1 MPPRDHLPLW
11 RLTREEPRR
20 KHGFGS
26 APQRNFSSHGSRI
39 TREIEAATLTAR
51 ARPSLP
57 GVDPK
62 LILKIE
68 LSNAVDENEW
78 RKAGL
83 HVLAQNPGNIL
94 VLFAES
100 FELETFRARV
110 AAFTSG
116 PAGGRANPPYN
127 GFVASIERVAE
138 VGPKDRLGRRLVAEG
153 ITQPSEIGGRHAYV
167 VDVELWDAGAPGD
180 RQLRAFALGQYA
192 ETLGAQRVGQPFI
205 GSSGFSL
212 IRLKIRGAALRTLL
226 ERPEIASLDLPP
238 LPDLGDRDPPSLTI
252 RELPAA
258 SPPPPDAPIIG
269 VIDSGLNDHPLL
281 DDLVVERIAV
291 PQTLGTADLA
301 GHGTKVAGIAAY
313 GDLRERLDQQNFSAS
328 VRILSVRVINDRG
341 AFDDDT
347 TVPAQMRT
355 AVTALAARGC
365 RIVNLSL
372 GDKTLTP
379 YAGGRA
385 SPWSAELDALAR
397 ELDIVI
403 IVSAGNAGSRTPP
416 QPWGERNDAILTNYP
431 AYLTSAEN
439 RILDPAIAANVVTVG
454 ALAHANGLRDDP
466 DDGIQV
472 QPIAERNE
480 PSPVTRSGP
489 GLGDAIKPDLV
500 DYGGTIVFNGHVN
513 RLLQGSHWASAGM
526 LTLSDD
532 YRRSLFTAA
541 SGTSYAA
548 PRVAY
553 KAAQIVRRF
562 PRSSANMIRALLGLS
577 AELPLAAIRRLQ
589 PAYEPG
595 VAYTPAVRQCL
606 GYGIVRAEKALASD
620 DTRVVLLAD
629 HQELDLDQ
637 VALYAVPLPAEF
649 RQTRGRRFIRVAL
662 AFDPPTRHTR
672 LEYLGTRMSFHLLRG
687 LTPDQILEHYRRRD
701 DGTRHPEIPASVKC
715 KMEPGVEARETSTL
729 QCASFTQSANRDE
742 YGDTFYVA
750 VFAQRRWAG
759 DDVVRQRFAL
769 AVELTHEGC
778 QVLHQRCTALNAE
791 LRLRH
796 SVRA

>member
-26 APQRNFSSHGSRI
+26 APPRNFGTHGGRI
-39 TREIEAATLTAR
+39 GREIDAVTATAR
-51 ARPSLP
+51 ARPPLP

-62 LILKIE
+62 LILKIA
-68 LSNAVDENEW
+68 LTNAIDEDEW
-78 RKAGL
+78 RRAGL

-94 VLFAES
+94 VLFADS
-100 FELETFRARV
+100 FELETFKARV
-110 AAFTSG
+110 AAFTGG
-116 PAGGRANPPYN
+116 PQEGRANPPFN
-127 GFVASIERVAE
+127 GFVASIEE
-138 VGPKDRLGRRLVAEG
+138 VTEVDPKDRIGPRLVASG
-153 ITQPSEIGGRHAYV
+153 IAEPADIDGRHAYV
-167 VDVELWDAGAPGD
+167 VDVELWDAGAPAD
-180 RQLRAFALGQYA
+180 RQLRALALARYA
-192 ETLGAQRVGQPFI
+192 ESLGAERIGQPFI
-205 GSSGFSL
+205 GSSGFTL
-212 IRLKIRGAALRTLL
+212 IRLKLRGRALRTLL

-238 LPDLGDRDPPSLTI
+238 LPDLGERDPPSLTI

-258 SPPPPDAPIIG
+258 TPPPADAPIIG
-269 VIDSGLNDHPLL
+269 VIDSGLNDHPLI
-281 DDLVVERIAV
+281 DELVIERIAV
-291 PQTLGTADLA
+291 PQSLGTDDSF
-301 GHGTKVAGIAAY
+301 GHGTRVAGIAAY
-313 GDLRERLDQQNFSAS
+313 GDVRERVDAREFTAS
-328 VRILSVRVINDRG
+328 VRILSVRVVNDRG
-341 AFDDDT
+341 AFDDDS
-347 TVPAQMRT
+347 TVPAQMRA

-365 RIVNLSL
+365 RIVNISL

-379 YAGGRA
+379 YSGGRA

-397 ELDIVI
+397 ELDLVI

-416 QPWGERNDAILTNYP
+416 QPWGARNDAILTSYP
-431 AYLTSAEN
+431 TYLSSAEN
-439 RILDPAIAANVVTVG
+439 RIVDPAIAANVLTVG

-466 DDGIQV
+466 DDGVQV
-472 QPIAERNE
+472 RAIAQRNE

-489 GLGDAIKPDLV
+489 GIGDAIKPDFV
-500 DYGGTIVFNGHVN
+500 DYGGTVVFNGHVD

-562 PRSSANMIRALLGLS
+562 PRASANLIRALLGLS
-577 AELPLAAIRRLQ
+577 AELPVEAIRRLQ
-589 PAYEPG
+589 PAYEAG
-595 VAYTPAVRQCL
+595 AALAPAVRQCL
-606 GYGIVRAEKALASD
+606 GYGVPRVERALASD
-620 DTRVVLLAD
+620 DSRVVLLAD
-629 HQELDLDQ
+629 RQELDLDQ
-637 VALYAVPLPAEF
+637 LALYFVPLPAEF

-687 LTPDQILEHYRRRD
+687 LTPEQILEHYRRRD
-701 DGTRHPEIPASVKC
+701 DDTRHPNIPTNAKC

-729 QCASFTQSANRDE
+729 QCATFTQVANRDE
-742 YGDTFYVA
+742 YGDTFYLA

-769 AVELTHEGC
+769 AVELTHDGC
-778 QVLHQRCTALNAE
+778 QALHQSCTALNAE
-791 LRLRH
+791 LRVRLN
-796 SVRA
+796 VRA